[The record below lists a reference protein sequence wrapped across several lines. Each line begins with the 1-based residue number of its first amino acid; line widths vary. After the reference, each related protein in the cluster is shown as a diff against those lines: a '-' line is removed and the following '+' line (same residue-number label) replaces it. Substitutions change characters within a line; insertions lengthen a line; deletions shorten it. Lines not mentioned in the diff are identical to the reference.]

1 MSPVKTSI
9 KCQHH
14 YQFKNVMSKLMMVSH
29 LVSRSGLEFVSLKVT
44 LINYQLIYIKAHR
57 KYHLFVRLT
66 YDFVQL
72 TINVV
77 KLTIVTVQSIPS

>member
-1 MSPVKTSI
+1 
-9 KCQHH
+9 
-14 YQFKNVMSKLMMVSH
+14 MMVSN

-77 KLTIVTVQSIPS
+77 KLTTVTVQSIPS

>member
-1 MSPVKTSI
+1 
-9 KCQHH
+9 
-14 YQFKNVMSKLMMVSH
+14 MVSN
-29 LVSRSGLEFVSLKVT
+29 LVSRSGLEFLSLKVT
-44 LINYQLIYIKAHR
+44 LINYQLIYIKAYR

-77 KLTIVTVQSIPS
+77 KLTTVTVQSIPS

>member
-1 MSPVKTSI
+1 
-9 KCQHH
+9 
-14 YQFKNVMSKLMMVSH
+14 MMISN

-57 KYHLFVRLT
+57 KYHLFVTLT
-66 YDFVQL
+66 YDAVKL

-77 KLTIVTVQSIPS
+77 KLTIVPVQSIPS

>member
-1 MSPVKTSI
+1 
-9 KCQHH
+9 
-14 YQFKNVMSKLMMVSH
+14 MMVSN

-57 KYHLFVRLT
+57 TYNLFERLT
-66 YDFVQL
+66 YDVMEL

-77 KLTIVTVQSIPS
+77 KFTIVTIQSIPS